1 MQPVPTPPVYC
12 ARSGEHCKIIS
23 SSSDEERGVFL
34 YDLSSNG
41 TYVNGKLVGKDS
53 RQPLKSGDTVTLL
66 DPDKPNHY
74 QFIFQD
80 LRPALPP
87 PAPVQLLREAG
98 VAAGQEQAATPAP
111 ELLSSSNVL
120 PPPELLSSSY
130 DRSLLAQAS
139 TAEEALLET
148 VAPRSK
154 LVAEP
159 AMKPPAP
166 PNWERASSSIKWIRK
181 LGQGSF
187 GTAYEVECGNMAMAA
202 KKLEILV
209 DSERE
214 DKVRLLRREFR
225 ALNRLNHPF
234 ILQPL
239 GVVVDEPKSVS
250 LLTELMPLGS
260 LRMMLDKTPE
270 LITSDPATQ
279 LRLATN
285 IVSAMECA
293 HTQGMQHHD
302 LKSDNLLLKYDHE
315 PGQGQVL
322 VLKIADF
329 GMATGTGSSTRAT
342 KPTGAGTRAY
352 TAPELFK
359 RGKPPFTNACD
370 VYAFAI
376 CVWELITGEIPW
388 ESEGEFGIVSA
399 LLNDERPPLKA
410 SQQATYLGDMAKRCW
425 VTEPDRRPTFVQL
438 HREINSQPR
447 PELSERQLL
456 VFACSPHVSPLPEA
470 GSEAVIVLLA
480 TSWGQACSIHWGG
493 TSVQLQQALTAR
505 KTRRFLFS
513 GHADGQHKDAN
524 GVVTKSLGFTRPGA
538 VLEIADPA
546 VLAETLGRFKQS
558 LELVFLNGCESL
570 SLGRRVCDQGIPTVV
585 CWRTKVADGAA
596 RLFASEFF
604 ALVARGESA
613 GEAFDGA
620 KKKLKNT
627 KSQQKAGDGTLH
639 NVQYQIRDP
648 KTPPAPGF
656 DPLWKPWAAG
666 LPVLILKDSNGI
678 KEHN

>member
-23 SSSDEERGVFL
+23 SSSDEERSVFL

-87 PAPVQLLREAG
+87 PAP
-98 VAAGQEQAATPAP
+98 
-111 ELLSSSNVL
+111 
-120 PPPELLSSSY
+120 PELLSSSY
-130 DRSLLAQAS
+130 DRSLLAQAT

-154 LVAEP
+154 PVAEP

-166 PNWERASSSIKWIRK
+166 LNWERASSSVKWMRK
-181 LGQGSF
+181 LGQGAF
-187 GTAYEVECGNMAMAA
+187 GKAYEVECDGMTMAA
-202 KKLEILV
+202 KKIEFLV
-209 DSERE
+209 ASERE
-214 DKVRLLRREFR
+214 EAVGLLRREFR
-225 ALNRLNHPF
+225 SLDHLNHDN
-234 ILQPL
+234 ILKVL
-239 GVVVDEPKSVS
+239 GVVVDDPSSVS

-260 LRMMLDKTPE
+260 LRMMLNETPE
-270 LITSDPATQ
+270 LVTSDPATQ
-279 LRLATN
+279 LRPATN
-285 IVSAMECA
+285 IVSAMECL
-293 HTQGMQHHD
+293 HKEGMQHHD
-302 LKSDNLLLKYDHE
+302 LKSDNLLLKYTHE

-329 GMATGTGSSTRAT
+329 GMATGTGSSTLRTT
-342 KPTGAGTRAY
+342 KPTGAGTPAY
-352 TAPELFK
+352 TAPELFEDDDA
-359 RGKPPFTNACD
+359 PFTNACD

-388 ESEGEFGIVSA
+388 KTKNVGSLSRA
-399 LLNDERPPLKA
+399 LQKNERPPLTA
-410 SQQATYLGDMAKRCW
+410 SQEGTYLGGVVKRCW
-425 VTEPDRRPTFVQL
+425 DTESARRPTFVQL
-438 HREINSQPR
+438 HRELNSQPR
-447 PELSERQLL
+447 PELSELQLL
-456 VFACSPHVSPLPEA
+456 VFACSPRVSPLPQA
-470 GSEAVIVLLA
+470 GSEAVSVLVA
-480 TSWGQACSIHWGG
+480 TSWGQACTIHWGG
-493 TSVQLQQALTAR
+493 TSVQLQEALTAR

-524 GVVTKSLGFTRPGA
+524 GVVTKSLGFTKPGGD
-538 VLEIADPA
+538 LEIADPA

-585 CWRTKVADGAA
+585 CWRTKTEDGAA

-604 ALVARGESA
+604 ALVARGSKSA
-613 GEAFDGA
+613 CEAFNGA
-620 KKKLKNT
+620 KAKLAYHKHE
-627 KSQQKAGDGTLH
+627 KRDRSGTSHEVLK
-639 NVQYQIRDP
+639 YEMR
-648 KTPPAPGF
+648 APGTPATPGHS
-656 DPLWKPWAAG
+656 PLWEPWPTG
-666 LPVLILKDSNGI
+666 LPVLIFKDSNGI
-678 KEHN
+678 IKEHN